1 VTAEVEARL
10 AARAD
15 REGLDFRVEHRPDGV
30 WVAGLWTRE
39 PIPGIYPQGE
49 MRVGTE
55 ATTREQAVSDLFGVV
70 EGADDKGDQS

>member
-1 VTAEVEARL
+1 MSAEVEARL

-15 REGLDFRVEHRPDGV
+15 REGLDFRVGHRPDGV
-30 WVAGLWTRE
+30 WVAGFWTRE

-55 ATTREQAVSDLFGVV
+55 ASTREQAVTDLAGIV
-70 EGADDKGDQS
+70 ESADEGDES